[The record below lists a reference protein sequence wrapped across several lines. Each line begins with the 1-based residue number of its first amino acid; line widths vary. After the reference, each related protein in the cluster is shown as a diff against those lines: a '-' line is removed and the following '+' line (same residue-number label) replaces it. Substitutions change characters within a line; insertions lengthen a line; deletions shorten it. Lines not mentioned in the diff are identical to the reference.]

1 MSFELA
7 QAQYDAMEP
16 PDNGW
21 LCRFCSKEDHDHF
34 WMEKPIEDCD
44 CCAEYMAKVAASNDA
59 DRRIDEA
66 RGN

>member
-1 MSFELA
+1 MSFEMA

-16 PDNGW
+16 PDDGW
-21 LCRFCSKEDHDHF
+21 SCRFCETINHDHF
-34 WMEKPIEDCD
+34 WMEKPIAECD
-44 CCAEYMAKVAASNDA
+44 CCGEYMAEVTESDDA